1 MIKMILNPKKII
13 DQQVYSLYF
22 QRFLKGSCKNTLTPT
37 LLITRHLFRCGYK
50 QGFSAQYVL
59 IKLIESWIHILDQ
72 KGCSGVLMDLS
83 KVFDTLNHGIVM
95 AKLDAY
101 VFRKESLKLIFDYFS
116 DRFRRA
122 RICGNFSS

>member
-1 MIKMILNPKKII
+1 M
-13 DQQVYSLYF
+13 
-22 QRFLKGSCKNTLTPT
+22 
-37 LLITRHLFRCGYK
+37 
-50 QGFSAQYVL
+50 
-59 IKLIESWIHILDQ
+59 ESWRQILDQ
-72 KGCSGVLMDLS
+72 NGYSGAVLMDLS

-116 DRFRRA
+116 DGWKRA